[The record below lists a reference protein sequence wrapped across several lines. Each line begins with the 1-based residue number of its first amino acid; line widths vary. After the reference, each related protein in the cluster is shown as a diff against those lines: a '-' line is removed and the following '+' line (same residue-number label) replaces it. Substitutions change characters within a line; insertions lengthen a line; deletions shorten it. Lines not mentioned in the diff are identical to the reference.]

1 MSILIKNGTV
11 VLDEKIE
18 NLDIYIEDEKI
29 QKIGKNLNLSAE
41 KIIDAKDKIVTAGG
55 VDVHTHMS
63 LDLGK
68 FVACD
73 DFYTVT
79 LAASYGATTTICD
92 HIGALEKGAS
102 LHKLIDHYHD
112 IADGKA
118 VIDYSFHGAMYEVND
133 ELIEEI
139 EELMDEGIPSIK
151 IYSTYAGKLEDDEIL
166 RVLKKAKEVGTIVCV
181 HCENDGL
188 IKELRKEAIEAGNLS
203 PKYHALT
210 RPNESE
216 AETINRLAYL
226 SKVANDPKLY
236 IVHTSTKEGLDEIK
250 AARARGLKNIYCET
264 CTQYLTYDES
274 KYMDNP
280 NKEAVKY
287 ICAPP
292 LRKKSDIEALWE
304 GIKNGDVDVIATDH
318 CPFIYESEKKPY
330 ADDFTKAP
338 GGIPGVEERM
348 EVVLTEGLKRNIPL
362 SKLTNLLCKNPAEIF
377 GFSNKKGS
385 IKEKKD
391 ADIGIFSKKS
401 YTITQE
407 NRHSKCDYTSYE
419 GYKTDVKVDTVI
431 AKGKII
437 LDKNGYY
444 GKEGMGKFIK
454 RKLDKEI

>member
-1 MSILIKNGTV
+1 
-11 VLDEKIE
+11 
-18 NLDIYIEDEKI
+18 
-29 QKIGKNLNLSAE
+29 
-41 KIIDAKDKIVTAGG
+41 
-55 VDVHTHMS
+55 
-63 LDLGK
+63 
-68 FVACD
+68 
-73 DFYTVT
+73 
-79 LAASYGATTTICD
+79 
-92 HIGALEKGAS
+92 
-102 LHKLIDHYHD
+102 
-112 IADGKA
+112 
-118 VIDYSFHGAMYEVND
+118 MYEVND
-133 ELIEEI
+133 DLIEEI
-139 EELMDEGIPSIK
+139 EDLMDEGIPSIK

-226 SKVANDPKLY
+226 SKVAGDPKLY

-292 LRKKSDIEALWE
+292 LRKKADVEALWE
-304 GIKNGDVDVIATDH
+304 GIKNEDVDVIATDH

-362 SKLTNLLCKNPAEIF
+362 NVLTKLLCKNPAEIF

-385 IKEKKD
+385 LEEKKD
-391 ADIGIFSKKS
+391 ADIGIFSKNS

-419 GYKTDVKVDTVI
+419 GYKTDVKIDTVI

-444 GKEGMGKFIK
+444 GKKGMGKFIK